1 MTEHQLQRTLARPA
15 SVPGRGYWSGQAVHV
30 TFQPTPAHH
39 GIQFARTDLPGSPRI
54 RATADARVEIP
65 RRTCLKGDAA
75 QVDMVEHVMAALA
88 GLAIDQC
95 LVEVDG
101 QEIPG
106 CDGSSQEFVE
116 AILNAGIQQLDA
128 SRKVCHVRKTIRV
141 GDEHSWVEAQPVDD
155 NRLCL
160 KYNLSYD
167 ADGPIG
173 DQSLEYRNT
182 PTAFRQEL
190 APARTFILA
199 AEAEWLQSQ
208 GLGAGVTTA
217 DLLVFGP
224 NGPIDNAL
232 RFEDECVRHKTL
244 DLMGDLALSG
254 CDWVGKFVSYRSGHR
269 LNAELVRMLLS
280 ADQDHRLQ
288 TDVRRTA

>member
-1 MTEHQLQRTLARPA
+1 MTGYQLQQTLARPA
-15 SVPGRGYWSGQAVHV
+15 SVNGRGYWSGQDVCV
-30 TFQPTPAHH
+30 TFQPAPVDY

-54 RATADARVEIP
+54 RATADSRVEIP
-65 RRTCLKGDAA
+65 RRTCLSSDTA

-88 GLAIDQC
+88 GLGIDQC
-95 LVEVDG
+95 LVEVDR

-106 CDGSSQEFVE
+106 CDGSSQAFVD

-128 SRKVCHVRKTIRV
+128 SRKVCHVRETIRV
-141 GDEHSWVEAQPVDD
+141 GDEHAWVEAQPVDGD
-155 NRLCL
+155 RLCL
-160 KYNLSYD
+160 EYNLSYD

-173 DQSLEYRNT
+173 DQWLEYRHT
-182 PTAFRQEL
+182 PSSFRREL
-190 APARTFILA
+190 APARTFILE

-224 NGPIDNAL
+224 HGPIDNAL
-232 RFEDECVRHKTL
+232 KFEDECVRHKTL
-244 DLMGDLALSG
+244 DLLGDLALSG

-269 LNAELVRMLLS
+269 LNAELVRMLLD
-280 ADQDHRLQ
+280 AEQDAGLHGQ
-288 TDVRRTA
+288 MRRIA